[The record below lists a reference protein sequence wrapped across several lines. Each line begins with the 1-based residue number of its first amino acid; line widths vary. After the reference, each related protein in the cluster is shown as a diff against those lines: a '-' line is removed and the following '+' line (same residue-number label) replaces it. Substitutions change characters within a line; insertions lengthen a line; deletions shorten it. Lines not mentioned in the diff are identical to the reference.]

1 MLEIDTDVI
10 KGIVVIKLNG
20 VLNRKT
26 ICEFDREINYLF
38 YKQGFN
44 YYVFDFNNIERI
56 EFDIFNWLENKLM
69 EIFLSCGK
77 IVLCGLNGKN
87 EGRNYKFDKFSSIRR
102 ESQNFDYITI

>member
-1 MLEIDTDVI
+1 MLEIDTNII
-10 KGIVVIKLNG
+10 KGMVVIKLKG

-26 ICEFDREINYLF
+26 IYEFDREINYLF

-44 YYVFDFNNIERI
+44 YYVLDFNNIERI

-77 IVLCGLNGKN
+77 IILYGLDDKY
-87 EGRNYKFDKFSSIRR
+87 EGRKCKFDKFSSIRR
-102 ESQNFDYITI
+102 ESQNFNFITI